1 MTIIRTKY
9 IHDSATIQV
18 SVDDKLSHIHPYAKD
33 HSGVVNHD
41 MAVRATVIRMGLS
54 HAYRRI
60 CVNQGYLYCNEEATV
75 LVVI

>member
-18 SVDDKLSHIHPYAKD
+18 FVDDTHLYTHPYAKD
-33 HSGVVNHD
+33 HTGVVNHD
-41 MAVRATVIRMGLS
+41 MAVRTTVIRIGLGHS
-54 HAYRRI
+54 YRRI
-60 CVNQGYLYCNEEATV
+60 CVNQGYLYCNEEATL